1 VSVYER
7 TSAWTLTALRSLPKM
22 AHHPGVDSLAGVFDS
37 VPWVQVAP
45 GPSLDRNVDELHRIK
60 GRGVICAVTHAV
72 SRLTEA
78 GIVPDIVVGCE
89 ERDQRHYVDMAD
101 LSRSML
107 VLDAKCHPAMWDV
120 PAGRKALYSSTVGGD
135 WLPQAIGGDVRLYG
149 GNTVASPSL
158 LLGRLLG
165 CKPIVLVGHDL
176 AYRRVESDDG
186 PAIQQYAC
194 ATPRSD
200 WNDRLVRVPGI
211 DGGDV
216 MTPQTF
222 RRQIE
227 WLAERASESLIV
239 DATEG
244 GALIEGSMHR
254 NPITGEVLRLS
265 TVADDLEDREV
276 TVDAWGDIGA
286 ALEDFDS
293 RAQRGKAR
301 RWCIDVE
308 RDLRAAA
315 KSADVLE
322 RAALAGKPAIF
333 ALFHWANARDMVRRD
348 VANGDLLASLVDAP
362 VATSIMDAN
371 MRASTARERV
381 DADVALA
388 KLIRRSAATVCPIL
402 RDNAVEL
409 AR

>member
-1 VSVYER
+1 
-7 TSAWTLTALRSLPKM
+7 
-22 AHHPGVDSLAGVFDS
+22 
-37 VPWVQVAP
+37 
-45 GPSLDRNVDELHRIK
+45 
-60 GRGVICAVTHAV
+60 
-72 SRLTEA
+72 
-78 GIVPDIVVGCE
+78 
-89 ERDQRHYVDMAD
+89 
-101 LSRSML
+101 
-107 VLDAKCHPAMWDV
+107 
-120 PAGRKALYSSTVGGD
+120 
-135 WLPQAIGGDVRLYG
+135 
-149 GNTVASPSL
+149 
-158 LLGRLLG
+158 
-165 CKPIVLVGHDL
+165 
-176 AYRRVESDDG
+176 
-186 PAIQQYAC
+186 
-194 ATPRSD
+194 
-200 WNDRLVRVPGI
+200 
-211 DGGDV
+211 

-265 TVADDLEDREV
+265 TVADDLEDRDV
-276 TVDAWGDIGA
+276 TVDAWGAIGA
-286 ALEDFDS
+286 ALEGFDS

-322 RAALAGKPAIF
+322 RAALAGKPAVF